1 MKLAQKTWAVME
13 ADAYYRNRRHRM
25 LYNSKETGALIR
37 ELRLRKGMS
46 QEVLSGLAEISRS
59 HLSMIETGG
68 KSPNMETLWRIS
80 GALELPLSALIR
92 MVEDRLRAKD

>member
-1 MKLAQKTWAVME
+1 
-13 ADAYYRNRRHRM
+13 M